1 MGQHGWRG
9 AQQEGREG
17 GWRQS
22 GPGLPG
28 FTLCLKAE
36 GQVHYPVGVSLLEG
50 DLELYVQWINAHKD
64 GHSMEDG

>member
-1 MGQHGWRG
+1 MAWGSTRRKRRWME
-9 AQQEGREG
+9 AEC
-17 GWRQS
+17 
-22 GPGLPG
+22 PGLPG